1 MKDNRLGSILFELRK
16 EKNISQKDL
25 ATKLNVSDKAISRW
39 ETGKSSPDL
48 DMLFQISKIFKV
60 SFNSL
65 LTARLEDDKMDE
77 NLAKEIIREFNDMSK
92 KNSKRIRF
100 ILTTTFVVILVLSI
114 AVIFTSTFNR
124 FKVYKVGLENKDFI
138 QNTGIYVETR
148 IKDTLFLKDIKIKD
162 VKITKDDTVSVDL
175 YFVKN
180 DHEYILQNY
189 SSLENINF
197 TDYQSYIKIG
207 DLSNYKDCLFL
218 RVRIIDKKNIV
229 TEYVTK
235 LSFVLDFSN
244 SKIFYNEDYEFMK
257 VKTIDLDKEEI
268 VEILIKNNFENLN
281 GNFYVK
287 YIGEDKIYYSGD
299 LNKISYSFEENN
311 FSYRYNYYLDKDVL
325 EIMIFDENNVE
336 VENYKYDI
344 QKEEVTECKIGSCN
358 NYKEALKVLNKQ
370 VLNLFKK

>member
-1 MKDNRLGSILFELRK
+1 M
-16 EKNISQKDL
+16 
-25 ATKLNVSDKAISRW
+25 SDKAISRW

-100 ILTTTFVVILVLSI
+100 ILVTTFVVILVLSI

-124 FKVYKVGLENKDFI
+124 FKVYKVWLDNGEFI
-138 QNTGIYVETR
+138 QNNGFYVETR
-148 IKDTLFLKDIKIKD
+148 IKDTLFLNDLKIKD

-235 LSFVLDFSN
+235 LKFTLDFSN

-257 VKTIDLDKEEI
+257 DKTNDLTKDEI
-268 VEILIKNNFENLN
+268 IEILIKNDYVNIND
-281 GNFYVK
+281 FYVK
-287 YIGEDKIYYSGD
+287 ETNGVYIYYNAVSNIINYNYD
-299 LNKISYSFEENN
+299 QDN
-311 FSYRYNYYLDKDVL
+311 FSYRYTYSLNDEVL
-325 EIMIFDENNVE
+325 NVLIFDENNVE
-336 VENYKYDI
+336 VENYKYDV
-344 QKEEVTECKIGSCN
+344 QKEKVTECKIGSCN
-358 NYKEALKVLNKQ
+358 NYKEALKILNKQ
-370 VLNLFKK
+370 VLNLLKK

>member
-100 ILTTTFVVILVLSI
+100 ILATTFVVILVLSI

-124 FKVYKVGLENKDFI
+124 FKVYKVGLESNEFI
-138 QNTGIYVETR
+138 QNNGFYVETR
-148 IKDTLFLKDIKIKD
+148 IKDTLFLNDLKIKD

-180 DHEYILQNY
+180 NHEYILQNY

-235 LSFVLDFSN
+235 LKFALDFSN

-257 VKTIDLDKEEI
+257 DKTNDLTKDEI
-268 VEILIKNNFENLN
+268 IEILIKNGYVNIND
-281 GNFYVK
+281 FYVK
-287 YIGEDKIYYSGD
+287 ETNGVYIYYNAVS
-299 LNKISYSFEENN
+299 NKINYNYEENN

-344 QKEEVTECKIGSCN
+344 QKEKVTECKIGSCN
-358 NYKEALKVLNKQ
+358 NYKEALKILNKQ
-370 VLNLFKK
+370 VLNLLKK